1 MSLKE
6 LSDNLIIASKFWEP
20 IFKAGP
26 DLERIGS
33 LEQYEKS
40 LKDSVS
46 KLKDD
51 QAAINIE
58 IKTSYDDLAKKTKEE
73 VDKITVKNKASDD
86 LKVKVEQ
93 YRKDKVKEGEE
104 IINNANLE
112 QQKMLDEAR
121 KIAKNII
128 DDAEKINTAKKVEL
142 KDTQTQLFSINA
154 AIDARNKIL
163 SELNKKLGALQ
174 KEET

>member
-6 LSDNLIIASKFWEP
+6 LSDNLITASKFWEP

-33 LEQYEKS
+33 LELYEKN
-40 LKDSVS
+40 LTDSVD
-46 KLKDD
+46 KLKEK
-51 QAAINIE
+51 QTETNTE
-58 IKTSYDDLAKKTKEE
+58 IDKAYDDLAKKTKEE
-73 VDKITVKNKASDD
+73 ADKITVKNKASDD

-104 IINNANLE
+104 IINKANLE

-121 KIAKNII
+121 KIASQII
-128 DDAEKINTAKKVEL
+128 DDANKSVADKKLEL
-142 KDTQTQLFSINA
+142 KDTQIQLDGINA

-174 KEET
+174 N